1 MPNYF
6 LLPAVT
12 LTAILLPA
20 LVYLYLH
27 LKRLRPLLWFFG
39 LLFALIRLVQQFP
52 GPNWDL
58 SNSVLH
64 PVSAAIGQS
73 AAQISAALFLTA
85 LSPLGFR
92 IGKAR
97 IYYAIPFSIPLVGY
111 ALLLNLG
118 FSGRHPSGL
127 PLLLFPVL
135 GGLSLLVG
143 AFWGYSKGTMPTWL
157 GLTLC
162 VVLGGIALSLCLTS
176 GAQWTLVFTQCALNF
191 VAALLIFFVFKRV
204 SPGTVLTSAGLF
216 ATIFQLAGLNRFSQ
230 PFPYLVLPFNRIAI
244 FGFLL
249 IAIGAIVLELESD
262 LATQTAA
269 QQRDRE
275 ARDELAAYTRLT
287 MSRRRLDDFDRQ
299 ANQLCQTI
307 VTNSRFA
314 QAAILF
320 LQNTGQYR
328 LAGAAGLDEAT
339 FGAFEAVAGRIAPA
353 DFLAPGTASP
363 AVPDS
368 QTFHINMGPWLL
380 PGDDLKRLGMTAAL
394 ATPIYGRGTTEGAI
408 ILASPR
414 NPRQPI
420 SAEDLRPV
428 EVLAARIQAARD
440 QTVMLEKLIDA
451 EKFAGLGQLANNV
464 SRQLN
469 NPLTVVL
476 GYAALLNESPDI
488 GPQNRRAVDAIL
500 NEARNMRQT
509 LESLARM
516 SRTQN
521 EHFAAI
527 SVTELL
533 TDMEQLH
540 RSEFVH
546 RGIDFRLHIAPGL
559 PRVLGNSQQVRQA
572 VLYCLQFAIETV
584 ENMDSEEERTVRM
597 EATSEG
603 DYVRI
608 RISHSGPGFLN
619 PTRAFESFVPAQ
631 AAGETAGLGLSL
643 CATILRENNGR
654 ISAEN
659 NETRGAAI
667 VLELQAA

>member
-1 MPNYF
+1 
-6 LLPAVT
+6 
-12 LTAILLPA
+12 
-20 LVYLYLH
+20 
-27 LKRLRPLLWFFG
+27 
-39 LLFALIRLVQQFP
+39 
-52 GPNWDL
+52 
-58 SNSVLH
+58 
-64 PVSAAIGQS
+64 
-73 AAQISAALFLTA
+73 
-85 LSPLGFR
+85 
-92 IGKAR
+92 
-97 IYYAIPFSIPLVGY
+97 
-111 ALLLNLG
+111 
-118 FSGRHPSGL
+118 
-127 PLLLFPVL
+127 
-135 GGLSLLVG
+135 
-143 AFWGYSKGTMPTWL
+143 MPTWL
-157 GLTLC
+157 GLGLC
-162 VVLGGIALSLCLTS
+162 VVFGGIALSLCVTTGGEWPLI
-176 GAQWTLVFTQCALNF
+176 FTQCALNF
-191 VAALLIFFVFKRV
+191 VAALLLFFVFKRW
-204 SPGTVLTSAGLF
+204 SPGTVLTAAGLL
-216 ATIFQLAGLNRFSQ
+216 ATVLQLGGLARIATV
-230 PFPYLVLPFNRIAI
+230 FPEWVFPFNRIAVL
-244 FGFLL
+244 GFVL
-249 IAIGAIVLELESD
+249 IAIGAVVLELEDD
-262 LATQTAA
+262 LATQAAA
-269 QQRDRE
+269 QQRERQ

-287 MSRRRLDDFDRQ
+287 MSRRRLEDFDRQ

-314 QAAILF
+314 KAAILF

-328 LAGAAGLDEAT
+328 LAGAAGFDEAT
-339 FGAFEAVAGRIAPA
+339 FGAFEALASRIAPA

-363 AVPDS
+363 AVEDS
-368 QTFHINMGPWLL
+368 QTFHLNMGPWLL

-394 ATPIYGRGTTEGAI
+394 ATPMYGRGTTEGAI

-414 NPRQPI
+414 NPREPVR
-420 SAEDLRPV
+420 AEDLRPV
-428 EVLAARIQAARD
+428 EVLAARIQAARG
-440 QTVMLEKLIDA
+440 QSMMLEKLIDA
-451 EKFAGLGQLANNV
+451 EKFAGLGQLAGNV
-464 SRQLN
+464 TRQLN

-476 GYAALLNESPDI
+476 GYASLLNEAPDI
-488 GPQNRRAVDAIL
+488 SPQSRRAVDAIL
-500 NEARNMRQT
+500 NEARAMRQT

-527 SVTELL
+527 SVSELL

-584 ENMDSEEERTVRM
+584 ENMDSDEERTVRM

-608 RISHSGPGFLN
+608 RISHTGPGFLN

-659 NETRGAAI
+659 NELRGAAI

>member
-1 MPNYF
+1 MPDYY
-6 LLPAVT
+6 LLPAVA
-12 LTAILLPA
+12 LTAILMPA
-20 LVYLYLH
+20 LLYLYWQ
-27 LKRLRPLLWFFG
+27 LKRPRPLFWFFG
-39 LLFALIRLVQQFP
+39 LLFALIRLLQHFP
-52 GPNWDL
+52 GPFWNL
-58 SNSVLH
+58 SIPAANPL
-64 PVSAAIGQS
+64 SAAVGQIAGQLS
-73 AAQISAALFLTA
+73 GVFFLSA
-85 LSPLGFR
+85 LSPLAFR
-92 IGKAR
+92 IGR
-97 IYYAIPFSIPLVGY
+97 IRIPYAIPFTIPLVAY
-111 ALLLNLG
+111 ALLFNVG
-118 FSGRHPSGL
+118 YAGQQPGGL
-127 PLLLFPVL
+127 PVLLFPIL
-135 GGLSLLVG
+135 GSLSLLVG
-143 AFWGYSKGTMPTWL
+143 AFWGYSKGSMPTWL
-157 GLTLC
+157 GLSLC
-162 VVLGGIALSLCLTS
+162 VILGGAALSLCLTAR
-176 GAQWTLVFTQCALNF
+176 GEWPLIFTQCSLNF
-191 VAALLIFFVFKRV
+191 VAAVLIFFVFRRF
-204 SPGTVLTSAGLF
+204 SPGTTLAAAGLL
-216 ATIFQLAGLNRFSQ
+216 ASTLQMAGLPRFAVKI
-230 PFPYLVLPFNRIAI
+230 PDLLLPLDRIAI
-244 FGFLL
+244 LGFVL
-249 IAIGAIVLELESD
+249 IAVGVIVLEFESD
-262 LATQTAA
+262 LAAQAAA
-269 QQRDRE
+269 QDRERE
-275 ARDELAAYTRLT
+275 AREELAAYTRLT

-307 VTNSRFA
+307 VTNSRFS

-320 LQNTGQYR
+320 LQSTGQYR
-328 LAGAAGLDEAT
+328 LAGAAGFDEAT
-339 FGAFEAVAGRIAPA
+339 FGAFEAVASRIAPA

-363 AVPDS
+363 AVPDC

-394 ATPIYGRGTTEGAI
+394 ATPMYGRGTTEGAI

-420 SAEDLRPV
+420 RAEDLRPV

-451 EKFAGLGQLANNV
+451 EKFAGLGQLASNV

-476 GYAALLNESPDI
+476 GYASLLNESADI
-488 GPQNRRAVDAIL
+488 GSQNRRAAEAIL

-516 SRTQN
+516 SHSQN

-546 RGIDFRLHIAPGL
+546 RGIDFRLHIAPAL

-584 ENMDSEEERTVRM
+584 ENLDSEVERAVRM

-608 RISHSGPGFLN
+608 RIAHSGPGFLN